1 MTDPG
6 AGNVNDPI
14 DSAEDVAGAAAF
26 ETPESI
32 ADEVRDEIR
41 LGHVQDDV
49 SHVLEERFEEAGIR
63 ARPEEV
69 DDLAEEIEKDAS
81 S

>member
-1 MTDPG
+1 MTDSG
-6 AGNVNDPI
+6 AGMSDPI
-14 DSAEDVAGAAAF
+14 DSGEAAAGTAPF
-26 ETPESI
+26 ETTESI
-32 ADEVRDEIR
+32 AEEVRDEIR

-69 DDLAEEIEKDAS
+69 DDLAEEIEKDVS